1 MGNAES
7 SAAALPPPQMPAL
20 PPPVCTTVELVDVCK
35 RSNTAIPQEMQTTF
49 DYLSAQAAVL
59 ENMGVTAEEL
69 CNRINALFRR
79 LEIPIGLLSKL
90 RLLCDMDWLEFLIDD
105 SGSMDNGPSGEYETR
120 FAEAEARLCQM
131 LEALSLLPVKLIKI
145 RFLNRSNNTDLRR
158 VPRMPPDEL
167 LAAWKKAVK
176 DCFAKGPNG
185 GTPLRT
191 RIEQSFAQSTSDKKI
206 ARYVF
211 CDGQPDGGSSD
222 VRAISALLISRSNPR
237 MNPVTFISCT
247 EVDSDVEWMKDVE
260 KVAPFVAE
268 SDDFKTAM
276 SEVRKNQGWALP
288 YNKGL
293 YLIAGLVAAMCPD
306 DLDALDE
313 CVPLT
318 KTSHDAILGYS
329 SSDGDYRRYW
339 DGFIVAQRARAAALG
354 WSPKRSTQYQ
364 ATFNWEPVYGEFCT
378 KSPVRLIGAVQQFQR
393 ELAALVQS
401 E

>member
-7 SAAALPPPQMPAL
+7 SPALRPPQMPAL
-20 PPPVCTTVELVDVCK
+20 LPPVCTTVELVDVCK
-35 RSNTAIPQEMQTTF
+35 RSNTAIPPDMTATF
-49 DYLSAQAAVL
+49 DYLNSQAAVL
-59 ENMGVTAEEL
+59 DHMGVSAEEL

-105 SGSMDNGPSGEYETR
+105 SGSMDNGPSSVYKTR
-120 FAEAEARLCQM
+120 FEEAEARLCQM

-145 RFLNRSNNTDLRR
+145 RFLNRSNNTDLCR
-158 VPRMPPDEL
+158 VPRMPPDQL
-167 LAAWKKAVK
+167 FAVWKTAVK
-176 DCFAKGPNG
+176 DCFAKSPNG
-185 GTPLRT
+185 GTPLRE
-191 RIEQSFAQSTSDKKI
+191 RIEQSFAQSTSDRKI
-206 ARYVF
+206 ARYIF
-211 CDGQPDGGSSD
+211 CDGQPNGGESD
-222 VRAISALLISRSNPR
+222 VRAMSALLIKRANPR
-237 MNPVTFISCT
+237 LNPVTFISCT
-247 EVDSDVEWMKDVE
+247 DEDSEVEWMKEVE

-268 SDDFKTAM
+268 SDDFTTAM
-276 SEVRKNQGWALP
+276 NEVRKNQGWALP

-329 SSDGDYRRYW
+329 SSDTDYRRYW
-339 DGFIVAQRARAAALG
+339 DGFIVAQKARAAALG
-354 WSPKRSTQYQ
+354 WGAKRSTQYQ
-364 ATFNWEPVYGEFCT
+364 ATFNWELVYGEFCT
-378 KSPVRLIGAVQQFQR
+378 KSPARLIGAVQQFQR
-393 ELAALVQS
+393 ELAAIVQS